1 MKEQFITHLE
11 SLVPHYKKAKFLLA
25 VSGGIDSV
33 VMTHLFY
40 TYQLH
45 FDIAHCNFHLRGEES
60 NQDMNFVQN
69 ELIPGFRSTSEHKP
83 SIFIKE
89 FDTFAIQK
97 DSGNS
102 IEMVARDLRYDWFRE
117 LSTQY
122 DFICTAHH
130 ANDNTETLFL
140 HLIRGTGYKGLNGIP
155 ELNQPFLRP
164 LLPFSSEQ
172 ILQYAQANDLIYR
185 FDSSNSSDQY
195 QRNKIRNRVIP
206 VLEEINPSLI
216 ATMNKNI
223 SLFSKQYSFYENQ
236 IQQLKDKLLVQ
247 NELETKIKIEELLQ
261 ETNPEIIL
269 FEILSPFEFN
279 FSTVE
284 QIVKQLNGE
293 SGKQFYSEHFMLIK
307 DRSFLFIYP
316 KNGFQ
321 NNNFITINEPK
332 ELNQHGFEVQIIS
345 NSRDIKFD
353 KNPDSAY
360 FDFSKVHF
368 PLQIRNW
375 KEGDS
380 FYPFGMKGK
389 RKLSDFF
396 KDLKLNL
403 FQKQQINLLCE
414 LNHPNQI
421 LWVIGHRTSDKYKVD
436 SKTEQI
442 LVIKKN
448 MN

>member
-11 SLVPHYKKAKFLLA
+11 SLVPNYKKAKFLLA

-40 TYQLH
+40 THQLH

-60 NQDMNFVQN
+60 NQDMNFVKN
-69 ELIPGFRSTSEHKP
+69 ELIPGFHSTSEHKP

-97 DSGNS
+97 DSGKS

-117 LSTQY
+117 LADQY

-155 ELNQPFLRP
+155 EFNEPFFRP

-216 ATMNKNI
+216 ATMNKNMA
-223 SLFSKQYSFYENQ
+223 LFSKQYSFYENQ

-247 NELETKIKIEELLQ
+247 NELGTKIKIEELLL

-284 QIVKQLNGE
+284 QIVKQLKGE
-293 SGKQFYSEHFMLIK
+293 SGKQFYSEHYMLIK
-307 DRSFLFIYP
+307 DRSFLFVYP
-316 KNGFQ
+316 KNGLQ
-321 NNNFITINEPK
+321 NSDLITITEPK
-332 ELNQHGFEVQIIS
+332 EFNLYGFEVEIVP
-345 NSRDIKFD
+345 NSKDLIFD
-353 KNPDSAY
+353 KDSQIAY
-360 FDFSKVHF
+360 FDLTKVHF
-368 PLQIRNW
+368 PLLIRNW

-380 FYPFGMKGK
+380 FCPFGMKGK

-403 FQKQQINLLCE
+403 FQKQQISLLCE
-414 LNHPNQI
+414 LNHPDQI
-421 LWVIGHRTSDKYKVD
+421 LWVIGLRTSDKFKVD
-436 SKTEQI
+436 PKTEQI
-442 LVIKKN
+442 LVIKKI

>member
-11 SLVPHYKKAKFLLA
+11 SLIPNYKKAKFLLA

-40 TYQLH
+40 TLQLH

-60 NQDMNFVQN
+60 DQDMNFVQN
-69 ELIPGFRSTSEHKP
+69 ELIPGFRSKSEQKP

-102 IEMVARDLRYDWFRE
+102 IEMVARDLRYNWFRE
-117 LSTQY
+117 LAGQY

-155 ELNQPFLRP
+155 EFNEPFFRP

-172 ILQYAQANDLIYR
+172 ILHYAQVNDLIYR

-216 ATMNKNI
+216 ATMNKNMA
-223 SLFSKQYSFYENQ
+223 LFSKQYSFYENQ

-247 NELETKIKIEELLQ
+247 NELETKIKIDELLL

-269 FEILSPFEFN
+269 FEFLSPFEFN

-284 QIVKQLNGE
+284 QIVKQLKGE
-293 SGKQFYSEHFMLIK
+293 SGKLFYSEHYMLIK
-307 DRSFLFIYP
+307 DRSFLFVYP
-316 KNGFQ
+316 KKGFQ
-321 NNNFITINEPK
+321 NSDLITITDPK
-332 ELNQHGFEVQIIS
+332 EFKLYGFEAQIIL
-345 NSRDIKFD
+345 NSKDLLFD
-353 KNPDSAY
+353 KDPQIAY
-360 FDFSKVHF
+360 FDLTKVHF
-368 PLQIRNW
+368 PLLIRNW

-396 KDLKLNL
+396 TDLKLNL
-403 FQKQQINLLCE
+403 FQKQQISLLCE
-414 LNHPNQI
+414 HNHPDKI
-421 LWVIGHRTSDKYKVD
+421 LWVIGCRTNDKYKVD
-436 SKTEQI
+436 PKTEQI
-442 LVIKKN
+442 LVIKKIKN
-448 MN
+448 